1 MFIVHSD
8 LVVPVDPSEVPDYD
22 QANPTTKLATLLE
35 QNELAVERE
44 HYLNDAIQVLIPY
57 DQLTLYGPAGQSSSV
72 LDPVLQDNK
81 TDFQKQNLKDFSCTD
96 TIITRGIVS
105 AGDWSGPF
113 LRLSYRGGPDSL
125 LSQRANHQ
133 LGSSIKVFLSISG
146 RSRLIDCPY
155 NERID
160 RYAVEIW
167 GYPSTDLMSQLDARG
182 RDALG
187 RGELVVDPDLV
198 RGNLSDFQRNKLNGL
213 KIQEYIVEHT
223 MHPVLPLHLEIA
235 WTDATQTFWDSKEGA
250 NYQYEFN
257 MILRGWENFLGTGIS
272 SNPHGGVGF
281 LEYRNLMSNY
291 GDYASSN
298 ELGRQLNSWNFNAF
312 GTKNPVPDT
321 EPFFAVDYMDL
332 HLLKPRCAIGLHR
345 HRDNQE
351 MFLMMEGEG
360 LMVIGDWL
368 QMPERERC
376 FEVRRLRSG
385 HFAMLKGGNLHAL
398 VNTTDQDISLFMC
411 GGYD

>member
-8 LVVPVDPSEVPDYD
+8 LVVPVDPSSVPDYD
-22 QANPTTKLATLLE
+22 QANPITKLSKILE
-35 QNELAVERE
+35 QNEFAVERE
-44 HYLNDAIQVLIPY
+44 HYLHDAIQVLIPY

-72 LDPVLQDNK
+72 LDPVSQDNK
-81 TDFQKQNLKDFSCTD
+81 TDFQKQNLKDFRCTD
-96 TIITRGIVS
+96 AIITRGIVS
-105 AGDWSGPF
+105 AGSWSGPF

-125 LSQRANHQ
+125 LSQRSNHQ
-133 LGSSIKVFLSISG
+133 LGSSIKVFLKIGS
-146 RSRLIDCPY
+146 RSRIINCPY

-167 GYPSTDLMSQLDARG
+167 GYPAADLNIQLDARG
-182 RDALG
+182 LDALA

-198 RGNLSDFQRNKLNGL
+198 RGNATDFQRNKLDGV
-213 KIQEYIVEHT
+213 KIRNHMPDHV
-223 MHPVLPLHLEIA
+223 MHPVLPLHLEVA
-235 WTDATQTFWDSKEGA
+235 WTDASTTFWDSKDGA
-250 NYQYEFN
+250 NYHYEFN
-257 MILRGWENFLGTGIS
+257 MILRGWDSFLGTGIS
-272 SNPHGGVGF
+272 ANPHGGVGF

-291 GDYASSN
+291 GDYAGSN

-312 GTKNPVPDT
+312 SVKNPVPGT

-398 VNTTDQDISLFMC
+398 LNTTDQDISLFMC